1 MSSPKTAKSKVS
13 GYDSELTEGEAKLK
27 HVKNINLYINQY
39 LMFDGCIN
47 MNLGVW

>member
-27 HVKNINLYINQY
+27 HVKNINLYIKQY
-39 LMFDGCIN
+39 LMFDGCKK
-47 MNLGVW
+47 LDLVVW